1 MKLAFSTLGCP
12 AWNWQTTI
20 ARAKEYG
27 YDGIEWRVLDGE
39 IIGPSLPLD
48 KAAEIAKAVGTA
60 GLETCALDS
69 GVSLAVAPGEE
80 RDKRVSEGKAMI
92 KLAQAFAAPMLRV
105 FPGTYPES
113 VSDEQALQWMADTL
127 HALIPDAKAAGVK
140 LALEVHDSLGWDRRA
155 KRGTSAS
162 ALTAR
167 LSATV
172 ASPQVGVLW
181 DLGNPYLEGETPA
194 EAWQNLKR
202 QCVFVHAKDMRPNDA
217 GVWEYVLP
225 GLGKMPL
232 KDIGNWLHE
241 AKYDGWVSVEWE
253 KKWHPEIPDPEV
265 AFPAYHAAMQ
275 DWLHCR

>member
-20 ARAKEYG
+20 AKAKEYG

-39 IIGPSLPLD
+39 IIGPSLSLG
-48 KAAEIAKAVGTA
+48 KAAEIAKAVSAA

-69 GVSLAVAPGEE
+69 GVSLAAGPGEE
-80 RDKRVSEGKAMI
+80 RDKRINEGKAMI
-92 KLAQAFAAPMLRV
+92 KMARSFAAPMLRV

-113 VSDEQALQWMADTL
+113 VSDDQALQWMADSL
-127 HALIPDAKAAGVK
+127 RLLIPDAKAAGVR

-155 KRGTSAS
+155 KRGNSAS

-167 LSATV
+167 LAATV

-194 EAWQNLKR
+194 EAWGNVKD
-202 QCVFVHAKDMRPNDA
+202 QCIFVHAKDMRPNAA
-217 GVWEYVLP
+217 GQWEYVLP
-225 GLGKMPL
+225 GQGAMPL
-232 KDIGNWLHE
+232 LDIAAWLKE
-241 AKYDGWVSVEWE
+241 AGYDGWISIEWE

-265 AFPAYHAAMQ
+265 AFPAYHTAMQ
-275 DWLHCR
+275 AWLRCC